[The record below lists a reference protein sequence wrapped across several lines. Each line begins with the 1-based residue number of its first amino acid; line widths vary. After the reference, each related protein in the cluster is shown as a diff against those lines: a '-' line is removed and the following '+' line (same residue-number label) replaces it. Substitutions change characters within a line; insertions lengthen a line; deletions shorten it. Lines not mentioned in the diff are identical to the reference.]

1 MVKLHG
7 MAINFYGVLGFY
19 GVSRFFTRVCGVF
32 GGFVIFGGVGL
43 V

>member
-1 MVKLHG
+1 MIV
-7 MAINFYGVLGFY
+7 NFYGVLGFC

-32 GGFVIFGGVGL
+32 GDFTMFGGVSL